1 MQVTTNP
8 VGREKKRWQPCSL
21 LNGSDRTA
29 TRWVSQWTV
38 APVQGSTF
46 FFLVIWPMCFGKLR
60 LDFIFQVC
68 YIQVV
73 ILTISIG
80 NRLMN
85 LGPTPCQLDNCIAH
99 YVQWV
104 SHMTQH
110 QSSASRLPSSEN
122 DNGGKTTANKFIENK
137 MTSSSLALTWTW

>member
-1 MQVTTNP
+1 
-8 VGREKKRWQPCSL
+8 
-21 LNGSDRTA
+21 
-29 TRWVSQWTV
+29 
-38 APVQGSTF
+38 
-46 FFLVIWPMCFGKLR
+46 MCFGKLR

-99 YVQWV
+99 YVQ
-104 SHMTQH
+104 
-110 QSSASRLPSSEN
+110 
-122 DNGGKTTANKFIENK
+122 
-137 MTSSSLALTWTW
+137 

>member
-1 MQVTTNP
+1 MDQTEQQHDGSVN
-8 VGREKKRWQPCSL
+8 GQL
-21 LNGSDRTA
+21 LQFRA
-29 TRWVSQWTV
+29 VL
-38 APVQGSTF
+38 F

-68 YIQVV
+68 YMQVV

-99 YVQWV
+99 YVQ
-104 SHMTQH
+104 
-110 QSSASRLPSSEN
+110 
-122 DNGGKTTANKFIENK
+122 
-137 MTSSSLALTWTW
+137 